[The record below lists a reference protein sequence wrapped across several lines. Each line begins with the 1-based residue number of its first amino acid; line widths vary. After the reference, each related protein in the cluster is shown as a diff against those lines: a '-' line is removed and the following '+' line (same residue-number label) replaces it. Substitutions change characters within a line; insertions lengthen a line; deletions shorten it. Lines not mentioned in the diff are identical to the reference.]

1 MNEENNESN
10 DSTNNKD
17 HNKSNEETTKDTK
30 DDENEFL
37 PKGDIDEDLII
48 SEDKLEEEKFEEKSC
63 SMKEGSLLGGIFAL
77 SSIALGPGA
86 YSLPIRC
93 TQLGLVWFIVF
104 IIIAAFVTYWSM
116 SGLIKAARKV
126 RGEDYSPSVKA
137 LVGKPFAILIDV
149 TIILYLIG
157 VFIQYQ
163 VIIYSLIGR
172 TIYEFFG
179 DKKLY
184 ENFDIYEE
192 KVWDSAILK
201 YPIMFGIITLVMPL
215 CLLKNISKMRFASLF
230 GICAYIYCI
239 SVIVIQSP
247 WFLKHYLD
255 NYKKDDPSTHA
266 NWYNLGNGFT
276 KELYFFTGIATV
288 FFAYECHTGAF
299 PVYKNLKNHT
309 EERINKLYFRS
320 LCLDIAVYILISVSG
335 FITAPLNPKS
345 LIIFR
350 DNVVFKNDIFMI
362 IAKIALA
369 CNLFLSLPANYAG
382 YRQSFFI
389 FFFGTDKIDNKRNLI
404 VTISS
409 LFISTLIGAV
419 YKNILNYISFLGGF
433 CCSIINFLVPGA
445 MIIKG
450 SGEKLSSPKNILT
463 FIAFATLT
471 TLGFLGGIQ
480 TIRAS
485 IMSSK

>member
-1 MNEENNESN
+1 MRKKSN
-10 DSTNNKD
+10 DESKNSKDNK
-17 HNKSNEETTKDTK
+17 ETKE
-30 DDENEFL
+30 DENEFL
-37 PKGDIDEDLII
+37 PKGDLEDLVIN
-48 SEDKLEEEKFEEKSC
+48 EDKLEEEEKFEEKKC

-86 YSLPIRC
+86 FSLPIRC

-104 IIIAAFVTYWSM
+104 LIIAAFVTYWSM

-137 LVGKPFAILIDV
+137 LVGKPFAIFIDL

-172 TIYEFFG
+172 TVYEFLG
-179 DKKLY
+179 DKNKY
-184 ENFDIYEE
+184 ENFEIYEE
-192 KVWDSAILK
+192 KVWDAAHLK

-239 SVIVIQSP
+239 LVIIIQCP

-255 NYKKDDPSTHA
+255 NYKKYDPSTHA
-266 NWYNLGNGFT
+266 NWYNLANGFT

-320 LCLDIAVYILISVSG
+320 LCLDFAVYILISISG

-350 DNVVFKNDIFMI
+350 ENLVFKNDIFMI

-382 YRQSFFI
+382 YRCSFFI
-389 FFFGTDKIDNKRNLI
+389 FFFGTDEIDNKRNII
-404 VTISS
+404 VTVCS
-409 LFISTLIGAV
+409 LLISTLIGAV

-433 CCSIINFLVPGA
+433 CCSIINFLIPGA
-445 MIIKG
+445 MIIRG
-450 SGEKLSSPKNILT
+450 SGEKLSSPKNIMT

>member
-1 MNEENNESN
+1 MNNECNESN
-10 DSTNNKD
+10 ESKNSKD
-17 HNKSNEETTKDTK
+17 NEDTTKDTK
-30 DDENEFL
+30 EDQNEFL
-37 PKGDIDEDLII
+37 PKGDLENLVING
-48 SEDKLEEEKFEEKSC
+48 DKLEEEEKFEEKTC
-63 SMKEGSLLGGIFAL
+63 SFKEGSLLGGIFSL

-86 YSLPIRC
+86 FSLPIRC
-93 TQLGLVWFIVF
+93 TQLGLIWFIVF

-126 RGEDYSPSVKA
+126 KGEDYSPSVKA
-137 LVGKPFAILIDV
+137 LIGKPFAIVIDV

-179 DKKLY
+179 DKNSY

-192 KVWDSAILK
+192 KVWDAAVLK
-201 YPIMFGIITLVMPL
+201 YPIMFGIILLVMPL

-239 SVIVIQSP
+239 LVIVIQSP
-247 WFLKHYLD
+247 WFLRHYLD
-255 NYKKDDPSTHA
+255 NYKKDDPDTHA
-266 NWYNLGNGFT
+266 NWFNLANGFT

-320 LCLDIAVYILISVSG
+320 LCLDIAVYILISICG
-335 FITAPLNPKS
+335 FITAPLNPQS
-345 LIIFR
+345 LVIFR
-350 DNVVFKNDIFMI
+350 ENLVFKNDIFMT

-382 YRQSFFI
+382 YRCSFFI
-389 FFFGTDKIDNKRNLI
+389 FFFGTDEIDNKRNVI
-404 VTISS
+404 VTVCS
-409 LFISTLIGAV
+409 LLISTLIGAV

-433 CCSIINFLVPGA
+433 CCSIINFLIPGA
-445 MIIKG
+445 MIIRA
-450 SGEKLSSPKNILT
+450 SGEKLSTPKNIAT

-485 IMSSK
+485 IMGSK

>member
-1 MNEENNESN
+1 MRKKSN
-10 DSTNNKD
+10 DESKNSKD
-17 HNKSNEETTKDTK
+17 NEETKE
-30 DDENEFL
+30 DENEFL
-37 PKGDIDEDLII
+37 PKGDLEDLVIN
-48 SEDKLEEEKFEEKSC
+48 EDKLEEEEKFEEKKC

-86 YSLPIRC
+86 FSLPIRC

-104 IIIAAFVTYWSM
+104 LIIAAFVTYWSM

-137 LVGKPFAILIDV
+137 LVGKPFAIFIDL

-172 TIYEFFG
+172 TVYEFLG
-179 DKKLY
+179 DKNKY
-184 ENFDIYEE
+184 ENFEIYEE
-192 KVWDSAILK
+192 KVWDAAHLK

-239 SVIVIQSP
+239 LVIIIQCP

-255 NYKKDDPSTHA
+255 NYKKYDPSTHA
-266 NWYNLGNGFT
+266 NWYNLANGFT

-320 LCLDIAVYILISVSG
+320 LCLDFAVYILISISG

-350 DNVVFKNDIFMI
+350 ENLVFKNDIFMI

-382 YRQSFFI
+382 YRCSFFI
-389 FFFGTDKIDNKRNLI
+389 FFFGTDEIDNKRNII
-404 VTISS
+404 VTVCS
-409 LFISTLIGAV
+409 LLISTLIGAV

-433 CCSIINFLVPGA
+433 CCSIINFLIPGA
-445 MIIKG
+445 MIIRG
-450 SGEKLSSPKNILT
+450 SGEKLSSPKNIMT

>member
-1 MNEENNESN
+1 MNNECNESN
-10 DSTNNKD
+10 ESKNSKD
-17 HNKSNEETTKDTK
+17 NEDTTKDTK
-30 DDENEFL
+30 EDENEFL
-37 PKGDIDEDLII
+37 PKGDLENLVING
-48 SEDKLEEEKFEEKSC
+48 DKLEEEEKFEEKTC
-63 SMKEGSLLGGIFAL
+63 SFKEGSLLGGIFSL

-86 YSLPIRC
+86 FSLPIRC
-93 TQLGLVWFIVF
+93 TQLGLFWFIVF

-126 RGEDYSPSVKA
+126 KGEDYSPSVKA
-137 LVGKPFAILIDV
+137 LIGKPFAIVIDV

-179 DKKLY
+179 DKNSY

-192 KVWDSAILK
+192 KVWDAAVLK
-201 YPIMFGIITLVMPL
+201 YPIMFGIILLVMPL

-239 SVIVIQSP
+239 LVIVIQSP
-247 WFLKHYLD
+247 WFLRHYLD
-255 NYKKDDPSTHA
+255 NYKKDDPDTHA
-266 NWYNLGNGFT
+266 NWFNLANGFT

-320 LCLDIAVYILISVSG
+320 LCLDIAVYILISICG
-335 FITAPLNPKS
+335 FITAPLNPQS
-345 LIIFR
+345 LVIFR
-350 DNVVFKNDIFMI
+350 ENLVFKNDIFMT

-382 YRQSFFI
+382 YRCSFFI
-389 FFFGTDKIDNKRNLI
+389 FFFGTDEIDNKRNVI
-404 VTISS
+404 VTVCS
-409 LFISTLIGAV
+409 LLISTLIGAV
-419 YKNILNYISFLGGF
+419 YKNILNHISFLGGF
-433 CCSIINFLVPGA
+433 CCSIINFLIPGA
-445 MIIKG
+445 MIIRA
-450 SGEKLSSPKNILT
+450 SGEKLSTPKNIAT

-485 IMSSK
+485 IMGSK

>member
-1 MNEENNESN
+1 MNKECNESEN
-10 DSTNNKD
+10 SKNSKD
-17 HNKSNEETTKDTK
+17 NEETTKDTK

-37 PKGDIDEDLII
+37 PKGDLENLVING
-48 SEDKLEEEKFEEKSC
+48 DKLEEEEKFEEKTC
-63 SMKEGSLLGGIFAL
+63 SFKEGSLLGGIFSL

-86 YSLPIRC
+86 FSLPIRC
-93 TQLGLVWFIVF
+93 TQLGLIWFIVF

-126 RGEDYSPSVKA
+126 KGEDYSPSVKA
-137 LVGKPFAILIDV
+137 LIGKPFAIMIDA

-179 DKKLY
+179 DKNSY

-192 KVWDSAILK
+192 KVWDAAVLK
-201 YPIMFGIITLVMPL
+201 YPIMFGIILLVMPL

-239 SVIVIQSP
+239 LVIVIQSP
-247 WFLKHYLD
+247 WFLRHYLD
-255 NYKKDDPSTHA
+255 NYKKDDPDTHA
-266 NWYNLGNGFT
+266 NWFNLANGFT
-276 KELYFFTGIATV
+276 KDLYFFTGIATV

-320 LCLDIAVYILISVSG
+320 LCLDIAVYILISICG
-335 FITAPLNPKS
+335 FITAPLNPQS
-345 LIIFR
+345 LVIFR
-350 DNVVFKNDIFMI
+350 ENMVFKNDIFMS

-382 YRQSFFI
+382 YRCSFFI
-389 FFFGTDKIDNKRNLI
+389 FFFGTDEIDNKRNFI
-404 VTISS
+404 VTVCS
-409 LFISTLIGAV
+409 LLVSTLVGAV

-433 CCSIINFLVPGA
+433 CCSIINFLIPGA
-445 MIIKG
+445 MIIRA
-450 SGEKLSSPKNILT
+450 SGEKLSSPKNIVT

-485 IMSSK
+485 IMGSK

>member
-1 MNEENNESN
+1 MRKKSN
-10 DSTNNKD
+10 DESKNSKDNK
-17 HNKSNEETTKDTK
+17 ETKE
-30 DDENEFL
+30 DENEFL
-37 PKGDIDEDLII
+37 PKGDLEDLVIN
-48 SEDKLEEEKFEEKSC
+48 EDKLEEEEKFEEKKC

-86 YSLPIRC
+86 FSLPIRC

-104 IIIAAFVTYWSM
+104 LIIAAFVTYWSM

-137 LVGKPFAILIDV
+137 LVGKPFAIFIDL

-172 TIYEFFG
+172 TVYEFLG
-179 DKKLY
+179 DKNKY
-184 ENFDIYEE
+184 ENFEIYEE
-192 KVWDSAILK
+192 KVWDAAHLK

-239 SVIVIQSP
+239 LVIIIQCP

-255 NYKKDDPSTHA
+255 NYKKYDPSTHA
-266 NWYNLGNGFT
+266 NWYNLANGFT

-320 LCLDIAVYILISVSG
+320 LCLDFAVYILISISG

-350 DNVVFKNDIFMI
+350 ENLVFKNDIFMI

-382 YRQSFFI
+382 YRCSFFI
-389 FFFGTDKIDNKRNLI
+389 FFFGTDEIDNKRNII
-404 VTISS
+404 VTVCS
-409 LFISTLIGAV
+409 LLISTLIGAV

-433 CCSIINFLVPGA
+433 CCSIINFLIPGA

-450 SGEKLSSPKNILT
+450 SGEKFSSPKNILT
-463 FIAFATLT
+463 FIAFAILT

-485 IMSSK
+485 IMSSN

>member
-1 MNEENNESN
+1 MSLENKESSKEES
-10 DSTNNKD
+10 
-17 HNKSNEETTKDTK
+17 TKDTK

-37 PKGDIDEDLII
+37 PKGDLENLVIND
-48 SEDKLEEEKFEEKSC
+48 DKLEEEQYEEKRC

-86 YSLPIRC
+86 FSLPIRC
-93 TQLGLVWFIVF
+93 TQLSLAWFIGF

-126 RGEDYSPSVKA
+126 KGVDYSPSVKA

-172 TIYEFFG
+172 TIYEFYG
-179 DKKLY
+179 DKKVY
-184 ENFDIYEE
+184 ENFEKYEE
-192 KVWDSAILK
+192 EVWDSAVLK
-201 YPIMFGIITLVMPL
+201 YPIMFGIIILVMPL

-239 SVIVIQSP
+239 LVIVIQSP
-247 WFLKHYLD
+247 WFLKYYLD
-255 NYKKDDPSTHA
+255 TYKKDDPSTHA
-266 NWYNLGNGFT
+266 NWFNIGNGFT
-276 KELYFFTGIATV
+276 KDLYFFTGIATV

-299 PVYKNLKNHT
+299 PVFKTLKNHT
-309 EERINKLYFRS
+309 EERINKLFFRS
-320 LCLDIAVYILISVSG
+320 LCLDIAVYILISISG

-350 DNVVFKNDIFMI
+350 ENVVFKHDYFMI

-382 YRQSFFI
+382 YRCSFFI
-389 FFFGTDKIDNKRNLI
+389 FFFGTDEIDNKRNII
-404 VTISS
+404 VTVCT
-409 LFISTLIGAV
+409 LLISTLIGAL

-445 MIIKG
+445 MIIRA
-450 SGEKLSSPKNILT
+450 SGEKLSSPRNIVT
-463 FIAFATLT
+463 FVSFALLT

-485 IMSSK
+485 ITSSK

>member
-1 MNEENNESN
+1 MNKECNESEN
-10 DSTNNKD
+10 SKNSKD
-17 HNKSNEETTKDTK
+17 NEETTKDTK

-37 PKGDIDEDLII
+37 PKGDLENLVIN
-48 SEDKLEEEKFEEKSC
+48 EDKLEEEEKFEEKTC
-63 SMKEGSLLGGIFAL
+63 SFKEGSLLGGIFSL

-86 YSLPIRC
+86 FSLPIRC
-93 TQLGLVWFIVF
+93 TQLGLIWFIVF

-126 RGEDYSPSVKA
+126 KGEDYSPSVKA
-137 LVGKPFAILIDV
+137 LIGKPFAIVIDV

-179 DKKLY
+179 DKNSY

-192 KVWDSAILK
+192 KVWDAAVLK
-201 YPIMFGIITLVMPL
+201 YPIMFGIILLVMPL

-239 SVIVIQSP
+239 LVIVIQSP
-247 WFLKHYLD
+247 WFLRHYLD
-255 NYKKDDPSTHA
+255 NYKKDDPDTHA
-266 NWYNLGNGFT
+266 NWFNLANGFT

-320 LCLDIAVYILISVSG
+320 LCLDIAVYILISICG
-335 FITAPLNPKS
+335 FITAPLNPQS
-345 LIIFR
+345 LVIFR
-350 DNVVFKNDIFMI
+350 ENLVFKNDIFMT

-382 YRQSFFI
+382 YRCSFFI
-389 FFFGTDKIDNKRNLI
+389 FFFGTDEIDNKRNVI
-404 VTISS
+404 VTVCS
-409 LFISTLIGAV
+409 LLISTLIGAV

-433 CCSIINFLVPGA
+433 CCSIINFLIPGA
-445 MIIKG
+445 MIIRA
-450 SGEKLSSPKNILT
+450 SGEKLSTPKNIAT

-485 IMSSK
+485 IMGSK

>member
-1 MNEENNESN
+1 MNNECNESN
-10 DSTNNKD
+10 ESKNSKD
-17 HNKSNEETTKDTK
+17 NEDTTKDTK
-30 DDENEFL
+30 EDENEFL
-37 PKGDIDEDLII
+37 PKGDLENLVING
-48 SEDKLEEEKFEEKSC
+48 DKLEEEEKFEEKTC
-63 SMKEGSLLGGIFAL
+63 SFKEGSLLGGIFSL

-86 YSLPIRC
+86 FSLPIRC
-93 TQLGLVWFIVF
+93 TQLGLIWFIVF

-126 RGEDYSPSVKA
+126 KGEDYSPSVKA
-137 LVGKPFAILIDV
+137 LIGKPFAIVIDV

-179 DKKLY
+179 DKNSY

-192 KVWDSAILK
+192 KVWDAAVLK
-201 YPIMFGIITLVMPL
+201 YPIMFGIILLVMPL

-239 SVIVIQSP
+239 LVIVIQSP
-247 WFLKHYLD
+247 WFLRHYLD
-255 NYKKDDPSTHA
+255 NYKKDDPDTHA
-266 NWYNLGNGFT
+266 NWFNLANGFT

-320 LCLDIAVYILISVSG
+320 LCLDIAVYILISICG
-335 FITAPLNPKS
+335 FITAPLNPQS
-345 LIIFR
+345 LVIFR
-350 DNVVFKNDIFMI
+350 ENLVFKNDIFMT

-382 YRQSFFI
+382 YRCSFFI
-389 FFFGTDKIDNKRNLI
+389 FFFGTDEIDNKRNVI
-404 VTISS
+404 VTVCS
-409 LFISTLIGAV
+409 LLISTLIGAV

-433 CCSIINFLVPGA
+433 CCSIINFLIPGA
-445 MIIKG
+445 MIIRA
-450 SGEKLSSPKNILT
+450 SGEKLSTPKNIAT

-485 IMSSK
+485 IMGSK

>member
-1 MNEENNESN
+1 MNNEC
-10 DSTNNKD
+10 
-17 HNKSNEETTKDTK
+17 NKSNESKNSKDNEDTTKDTK
-30 DDENEFL
+30 EDENEFL
-37 PKGDIDEDLII
+37 PKGDLENLVING
-48 SEDKLEEEKFEEKSC
+48 DKLEEEEKFEEKTC
-63 SMKEGSLLGGIFAL
+63 SFKEGSLLGGIFSL

-86 YSLPIRC
+86 FSLPIRC
-93 TQLGLVWFIVF
+93 TQLGLFWFIVF

-126 RGEDYSPSVKA
+126 KGEDYSPSVKA
-137 LVGKPFAILIDV
+137 LIGKPFAIVIDV

-179 DKKLY
+179 DKNSY

-192 KVWDSAILK
+192 KVWDAAVLK
-201 YPIMFGIITLVMPL
+201 YPIMFGIILLVMPL

-239 SVIVIQSP
+239 LVIVIQSP
-247 WFLKHYLD
+247 WFLRHYLD
-255 NYKKDDPSTHA
+255 NYKKDDPDTHA
-266 NWYNLGNGFT
+266 NWFNLANGFT

-320 LCLDIAVYILISVSG
+320 LCLDIAVYILISICG
-335 FITAPLNPKS
+335 FITAPLNPQS
-345 LIIFR
+345 LVIFR
-350 DNVVFKNDIFMI
+350 ENLVFKNDIFMT

-382 YRQSFFI
+382 YRCSFFI
-389 FFFGTDKIDNKRNLI
+389 FFFGTDEIDNKRNVI
-404 VTISS
+404 VTVCS
-409 LFISTLIGAV
+409 LLISTLIGAV

-433 CCSIINFLVPGA
+433 CCSIINFLIPGA
-445 MIIKG
+445 MIIRA
-450 SGEKLSSPKNILT
+450 SGEKLSTPKNIAT

-485 IMSSK
+485 IMGSK

>member
-1 MNEENNESN
+1 MSNEIRNNN
-10 DSTNNKD
+10 GNT
-17 HNKSNEETTKDTK
+17 NEETTRDIK

-37 PKGDIDEDLII
+37 PKGDLEDLVLN
-48 SEDKLEEEKFEEKSC
+48 EDNLEEEKFEEKAC

-93 TQLGLVWFIVF
+93 TQLGLVWFIAF
-104 IIIAAFVTYWSM
+104 LIIAAFVTYWSM

-126 RGEDYSPSVKA
+126 KGEDYSPSVKA
-137 LVGKPFAILIDV
+137 LIGKPSAIAIDV

-179 DKKLY
+179 DKNIY
-184 ENFDIYEE
+184 ENFEKYEE
-192 KVWDSAILK
+192 EVWDTAILK
-201 YPIMFGIITLVMPL
+201 YPIMFGIILLVMPL
-215 CLLKNISKMRFASLF
+215 CLLKNISKMRFASFF

-239 SVIVIQSP
+239 LVIVIQCP
-247 WFLKHYLD
+247 WFLKYYLD
-255 NYKKDDPSTHA
+255 NYKEDDPSTHA
-266 NWYNLGNGFT
+266 NWFNIGKGFT
-276 KELYFFTGIATV
+276 KDLYFFTGVATV

-320 LCLDIAVYILISVSG
+320 LCLDIAVYILISISG

-350 DNVVFKNDIFMI
+350 ENLVFKNDIFMI

-389 FFFGTDKIDNKRNLI
+389 FFFGTDEIDNKRNLI
-404 VTISS
+404 VTICS
-409 LFISTLIGAV
+409 LLISTLVGAV

-433 CCSIINFLVPGA
+433 CCSIINFLIPGT
-445 MIIKG
+445 MIIIG
-450 SGEKLSSPKNILT
+450 SEEKFSSPKNILT
-463 FIAFATLT
+463 FIAFAILT
-471 TLGFLGGIQ
+471 TLGFMGGIQ

-485 IMSSK
+485 IMGSK

>member
-1 MNEENNESN
+1 MNNECNESEN
-10 DSTNNKD
+10 SKNSKD
-17 HNKSNEETTKDTK
+17 NEETTKDTK

-37 PKGDIDEDLII
+37 PKGDLENLVIN
-48 SEDKLEEEKFEEKSC
+48 EDKLEEEEKFEEKTC
-63 SMKEGSLLGGIFAL
+63 SFKEGSLLGGIFSL

-86 YSLPIRC
+86 FSLPIRC
-93 TQLGLVWFIVF
+93 TQLGLFWFIVF

-126 RGEDYSPSVKA
+126 NGEDYSPSVKA
-137 LVGKPFAILIDV
+137 LIGKPFAIMIDA

-172 TIYEFFG
+172 TVYEFFG
-179 DKKLY
+179 DKNSY

-192 KVWDSAILK
+192 KVWDAAVLK
-201 YPIMFGIITLVMPL
+201 YPIMFGIILLVMPL

-239 SVIVIQSP
+239 LVIVIQSP
-247 WFLKHYLD
+247 WFLRHYLD
-255 NYKKDDPSTHA
+255 NYKKDDPDTHA
-266 NWYNLGNGFT
+266 NWFNLANGFT
-276 KELYFFTGIATV
+276 KDLYFFTGIATV

-320 LCLDIAVYILISVSG
+320 LCLDIAVYILISICG
-335 FITAPLNPKS
+335 FITAPLNPQS
-345 LIIFR
+345 LVIFR
-350 DNVVFKNDIFMI
+350 ENVVFKNDIFMS

-382 YRQSFFI
+382 YRCSFFI
-389 FFFGTDKIDNKRNLI
+389 FFFGTDEIDNKRNFI
-404 VTISS
+404 VTVCS
-409 LFISTLIGAV
+409 LLVSTLVGAV

-433 CCSIINFLVPGA
+433 CCSIINFLIPGA
-445 MIIKG
+445 MIIRA
-450 SGEKLSSPKNILT
+450 SGEKLSSPKNIVT

-485 IMSSK
+485 IMGSK

>member
-1 MNEENNESN
+1 MNNECNESN
-10 DSTNNKD
+10 ESKNSKD
-17 HNKSNEETTKDTK
+17 NEDTTKDTK
-30 DDENEFL
+30 EDENEFL
-37 PKGDIDEDLII
+37 PKGDLENLVING
-48 SEDKLEEEKFEEKSC
+48 DKLEEEEKFEEKTC
-63 SMKEGSLLGGIFAL
+63 SFKEGSLLGGIFSL

-86 YSLPIRC
+86 FSLPIRC
-93 TQLGLVWFIVF
+93 TQLGLFWFIVF

-126 RGEDYSPSVKA
+126 KGEDYSPSVKA
-137 LVGKPFAILIDV
+137 LIGKPFAIVIDV

-179 DKKLY
+179 DKNSY

-192 KVWDSAILK
+192 KVWDAAVLK
-201 YPIMFGIITLVMPL
+201 YPIMFGIILLVMPL

-239 SVIVIQSP
+239 LVIVIQSP
-247 WFLKHYLD
+247 WFLRHYLD
-255 NYKKDDPSTHA
+255 NYKKDDPDTHA
-266 NWYNLGNGFT
+266 NWFNLANGFT

-320 LCLDIAVYILISVSG
+320 LCLDIAVYILISICG
-335 FITAPLNPKS
+335 FITAPLNPQS
-345 LIIFR
+345 LVIFR
-350 DNVVFKNDIFMI
+350 ENLVFKNDIFMT

-382 YRQSFFI
+382 YRCSFFI
-389 FFFGTDKIDNKRNLI
+389 FFFGTDEIDNKRNVI
-404 VTISS
+404 VTVCS
-409 LFISTLIGAV
+409 LLISTLIGAV

-433 CCSIINFLVPGA
+433 CCSIINFLIPGA
-445 MIIKG
+445 MIIRA
-450 SGEKLSSPKNILT
+450 SGEKLSTPKNIAT

-485 IMSSK
+485 IMGSK

>member
-1 MNEENNESN
+1 MNEEINESN
-10 DSTNNKD
+10 DSKNNKE

-276 KELYFFTGIATV
+276 KELYFFTGLATV
-288 FFAYECHTGAF
+288 FFA
-299 PVYKNLKNHT
+299 
-309 EERINKLYFRS
+309 
-320 LCLDIAVYILISVSG
+320 
-335 FITAPLNPKS
+335 
-345 LIIFR
+345 
-350 DNVVFKNDIFMI
+350 
-362 IAKIALA
+362 
-369 CNLFLSLPANYAG
+369 
-382 YRQSFFI
+382 
-389 FFFGTDKIDNKRNLI
+389 
-404 VTISS
+404 
-409 LFISTLIGAV
+409 
-419 YKNILNYISFLGGF
+419 
-433 CCSIINFLVPGA
+433 
-445 MIIKG
+445 
-450 SGEKLSSPKNILT
+450 
-463 FIAFATLT
+463 
-471 TLGFLGGIQ
+471 
-480 TIRAS
+480 
-485 IMSSK
+485 